1 MPYIGNPPR
10 VANFLV
16 DSFSGDAIETQFNM
30 QIPVGSPAA
39 VLVFIDGVRQAT
51 ESYAVGGADGFK
63 IIFDDPPPSG
73 TNNIEVLHIAM
84 GVTASAPSDLSVT
97 DAKLTTTGV
106 TSGQYGGTANLVVN
120 TVNVNDKGRVINVA
134 NIAVSSLDF
143 SGIPTGGGSV
153 EAGRVYKESNN
164 IIFIKT

>member
-51 ESYAVGGADGFK
+51 ESYAVNSRV
-63 IIFDDPPPSG
+63 ITFDDPPPSG
-73 TNNIEVLHIAM
+73 TDNIEVLHIAM

-143 SGIPTGGGSV
+143 SGIPTGGGSAEV
-153 EAGRVYKESNN
+153 GRLYKEANN
-164 IIFIKT
+164 LIFIKT

>member
-16 DSFSGDAIETQFNM
+16 DSFSGDAIETQFTM

-51 ESYAVGGADGFK
+51 ESYAVNGFQ
-63 IIFDDPPPSG
+63 ITFDDPPPSG
-73 TNNIEVLHIAM
+73 TDNIEVLHIAM

-120 TVNVNDKGRVINVA
+120 TVNVNNKGRVINVA

-153 EAGRVYKESNN
+153 EAGRLYKESNN

>member
-16 DSFSGDAIETQFNM
+16 DSFSGDAIETQFTM

-51 ESYAVGGADGFK
+51 ESYAVDSRV
-63 IIFDDPPPSG
+63 ITFDDSPPTG
-73 TNNIEVLHIAM
+73 NNNIEVLHIAM
-84 GVTASAPSDLSVT
+84 GVTTSAPSDLSVS
-97 DAKLTTTGV
+97 DAKLIPTGV

-120 TVNVNDKGRVINVA
+120 TVNVNNKGRVINVA

-143 SGIPTGGGSV
+143 SGIPTGGGSA
-153 EAGRVYKESNN
+153 ETGRLYKEANN
-164 IIFIKT
+164 LIFIKT

>member
-51 ESYAVGGADGFK
+51 ESYAVSGFQ
-63 IIFDDPPPSG
+63 ITFDDPPPSG
-73 TNNIEVLHIAM
+73 SDNIEVLHIAM

-153 EAGRVYKESNN
+153 EAGRLYKESNN

>member
-16 DSFSGDAIETQFNM
+16 DSFSGDAIETEFNM

-51 ESYAVGGADGFK
+51 ESYAVNNRV
-63 IIFDDPPPSG
+63 ITFDDPPPSG
-73 TNNIEVLHIAM
+73 TDNIEVLHIAM

-153 EAGRVYKESNN
+153 EAGRLYKESNN

>member
-51 ESYAVGGADGFK
+51 ESYTVNGFQ
-63 IIFDDPPPSG
+63 ITFDDPPPSG
-73 TNNIEVLHIAM
+73 TDNIEVLHIAM

-120 TVNVNDKGRVINVA
+120 TVNVNNKGRVINVA

-153 EAGRVYKESNN
+153 EAGRLYKESNN